1 MALNKHFLSALGMTA
16 MLIGSAANASS
27 AQIQVDFRNNAPTGG
42 TLQTPVWVGFH
53 DGSFDTFTDGQAATA
68 GLEALAED
76 GNTNVLSSEFNASTS
91 GGGVDGRVGTGP
103 IGPQGSASNIF
114 TVNTDGSNNYF
125 SYASMLLTSSDFFI
139 GNGNPLAIDL
149 ADLLSGAVSSLSFD
163 VFRVYD
169 AGTEV
174 NDFAN
179 AATAGLFG
187 IPGGQTMPNQGDDE
201 NGVVSFM
208 GAAGSEI
215 PHSFDALNAYILF
228 DNAAG
233 ISEDVFSKLNFSAY
247 DSLGS
252 FTLTN
257 VSEVPVPAALFLFA
271 PALMGLV
278 GLRRKANKAG

>member
-174 NDFAN
+174 NDLQMPRRQVF
-179 AATAGLFG
+179 LVFQEVKQCL
-187 IPGGQTMPNQGDDE
+187 IKVTMKM
-201 NGVVSFM
+201 VLSR
-208 GAAGSEI
+208 
-215 PHSFDALNAYILF
+215 LW
-228 DNAAG
+228 
-233 ISEDVFSKLNFSAY
+233 
-247 DSLGS
+247 
-252 FTLTN
+252 
-257 VSEVPVPAALFLFA
+257 
-271 PALMGLV
+271 
-278 GLRRKANKAG
+278 GLRVQKFHIVLMH